1 MTQTNNVD
9 VTVRVEPGS
18 LGPDGKDH
26 VEMYCRFA
34 QKAFNK
40 YEAKYANWQIIPR
53 YDKALPELEMSLA
66 NKKLTPSQSNKYLE
80 LFDESLDEFEER
92 VMEFISNLI
101 DKYLGHKY

>member
-1 MTQTNNVD
+1 MTQPSNVD

-34 QKAFNK
+34 QKAFDK
-40 YEAKYANWQIIPR
+40 YEAKYANWNIIPR
-53 YDKALPELEMSLA
+53 YDKTLPELELSLSG
-66 NKKLTPSQSNKYLE
+66 KKLTDTQSNKYLE
-80 LFDESLDEFEER
+80 LFDEELDELEER
-92 VMEFISNLI
+92 VMGFISNLI